1 MQDDLASGQAEQT
14 TPAPAG
20 SDGQAAPRPK
30 RRLKWSNKAGEI
42 IRSNNAHEVSMIE
55 GGAVALSRKA
65 IPQGSES
72 RSIDDDFQS
81 AAEASSGYG
90 RERFV
95 TAARGSK
102 ADRFETGGASAGAAD
117 RYLAGQGQAGIEDR
131 YASGQAGSA
140 IRDNY
145 QGGPESRKQAAV
157 EGPSVQREGFED
169 RTEGGGDAGAVNDRL
184 TGAGAGT
191 AINDRFQGGG
201 ATQPIEDRNQ
211 GAGGSQAFND
221 RNQGGGGADALNDRN
236 EGAGGSQAF
245 NDRNQGGGGAD
256 AFNDRNEGAGGSQAF
271 NDRNQ
276 GGGGADAFNDRNQG
290 AGGPQAFND
299 RNQAGQ
305 APAGKASGFVSLE
318 KAIVERGRIAL
329 TEEAL
334 RRANSGHW
342 GSSKPSRIDELLRK
356 VPKPVFEP
364 VNYFGDVE
372 QIKQRLTGIREQT
385 ADIRKGLA
393 TGSVAP
399 SSAGPAGSA
408 ISRIRKVQP
417 WQKKSPQ

>member
-1 MQDDLASGQAEQT
+1 MQDDLASGQAGQT

-55 GGAVALSRKA
+55 GGAVALGRKA
-65 IPQGSES
+65 IPQGSDS

-81 AAEASSGYG
+81 AAGSSSGYG
-90 RERFV
+90 RDRFV

-102 ADRFETGGASAGAAD
+102 ADRFESGGASAGAAD

-145 QGGPESRKQAAV
+145 QGGPESRNQAAV
-157 EGPSVQREGFED
+157 DGPSVQREGFVD
-169 RTEGGGDAGAVNDRL
+169 RTEGGDDAGALNDRL

-211 GAGGSQAFND
+211 GAGGSQTFND
-221 RNQGGGGADALNDRN
+221 RNQGGGGVDALNDRY
-236 EGAGGSQAF
+236 
-245 NDRNQGGGGAD
+245 QGGGAAD
-256 AFNDRNEGAGGSQAF
+256 AFNDRNE
-271 NDRNQ
+271 
-276 GGGGADAFNDRNQG
+276 G

-305 APAGKASGFVSLE
+305 APTGKASGFVSLE

-342 GSSKPSRIDELLRK
+342 GSRKPSRIDELLRK

-372 QIKQRLTGIREQT
+372 KIKQRLTGIREQT

-393 TGSVAP
+393 TVSVAP

-408 ISRIRKVQP
+408 VSRIRKAQP

>member
-1 MQDDLASGQAEQT
+1 MQDDLASGQAGQT

-20 SDGQAAPRPK
+20 SDGQAAPRLK

-55 GGAVALSRKA
+55 GGAVALGRKA
-65 IPQGSES
+65 IPQGSDS

-81 AAEASSGYG
+81 AAGSSSGYG
-90 RERFV
+90 RDRFV

-102 ADRFETGGASAGAAD
+102 ADRFESGGASAGAAD

-169 RTEGGGDAGAVNDRL
+169 RTEGGDDAGEVNDRL
-184 TGAGAGT
+184 TGAAAGT

-211 GAGGSQAFND
+211 GAGGSQTFND
-221 RNQGGGGADALNDRN
+221 RNQGGGGVDALNDRY
-236 EGAGGSQAF
+236 
-245 NDRNQGGGGAD
+245 QGGGAAD
-256 AFNDRNEGAGGSQAF
+256 AFNDRNE
-271 NDRNQ
+271 
-276 GGGGADAFNDRNQG
+276 G

-305 APAGKASGFVSLE
+305 APTGKASGFVSLE

-342 GSSKPSRIDELLRK
+342 GSRKPSRIDELLRK

>member
-1 MQDDLASGQAEQT
+1 MQDDLASGQAGQT

-55 GGAVALSRKA
+55 GGAVALGRKA
-65 IPQGSES
+65 IPQGSDS

-81 AAEASSGYG
+81 AAGSSSGYG
-90 RERFV
+90 RDRFV

-145 QGGPESRKQAAV
+145 QGGPESRNQAAV
-157 EGPSVQREGFED
+157 DGPSVQREGFVD
-169 RTEGGGDAGAVNDRL
+169 RTEGGDDAGALNDRL

-221 RNQGGGGADALNDRN
+221 RNQGGGGVDALNDRY
-236 EGAGGSQAF
+236 
-245 NDRNQGGGGAD
+245 QGGGAAD
-256 AFNDRNEGAGGSQAF
+256 AFNDRNE
-271 NDRNQ
+271 
-276 GGGGADAFNDRNQG
+276 G

-305 APAGKASGFVSLE
+305 APTGKASGFVSLE

-342 GSSKPSRIDELLRK
+342 GSRKPSRIDELLRK

-393 TGSVAP
+393 MGSVAP

>member
-1 MQDDLASGQAEQT
+1 MQDDLASGQAEPS

-55 GGAVALSRKA
+55 GGTVALSRKA

-90 RERFV
+90 RDRFE
-95 TAARGSK
+95 TAARGRK
-102 ADRFETGGASAGAAD
+102 ADRFESGGASAGAAD
-117 RYLAGQGQAGIEDR
+117 RNLAGQGQAGIEDR
-131 YASGQAGSA
+131 YAAGQAGSA

-184 TGAGAGT
+184 TGAAAGA

-201 ATQPIEDRNQ
+201 DTKPI
-211 GAGGSQAFND
+211 ND
-221 RNQGGGGADALNDRN
+221 HNQGGGGV
-236 EGAGGSQAF
+236 
-245 NDRNQGGGGAD
+245 D
-256 AFNDRNEGAGGSQAF
+256 AFNDRYQGAGGPE
-271 NDRNQ
+271 
-276 GGGGADAFNDRNQG
+276 AFNDRNQG
-290 AGGPQAFND
+290 AGGPQALND

-342 GSSKPSRIDELLRK
+342 GSRKPSRIDELLRK

-399 SSAGPAGSA
+399 SSAAPAGSA

>member
-1 MQDDLASGQAEQT
+1 MQDDLASGQAGQT

-55 GGAVALSRKA
+55 GGAVALGRKA
-65 IPQGSES
+65 IPQGSDS

-81 AAEASSGYG
+81 AAGSSSGYG
-90 RERFV
+90 RDRFV

-102 ADRFETGGASAGAAD
+102 ADRFESGGASAGAAD

-145 QGGPESRKQAAV
+145 QGGPESRNQAAV

-169 RTEGGGDAGAVNDRL
+169 RTEGGDDAGALNDRL
-184 TGAGAGT
+184 TGTAAGT

-221 RNQGGGGADALNDRN
+221 RY
-236 EGAGGSQAF
+236 
-245 NDRNQGGGGAD
+245 QGGGGAD
-256 AFNDRNEGAGGSQAF
+256 AFNDRNEGAGGSEALNDRYQGGGAADAL
-271 NDRNQ
+271 NDRN
-276 GGGGADAFNDRNQG
+276 DG

-305 APAGKASGFVSLE
+305 APAGKASGFVSL
-318 KAIVERGRIAL
+318 
-329 TEEAL
+329 
-334 RRANSGHW
+334 
-342 GSSKPSRIDELLRK
+342 
-356 VPKPVFEP
+356 
-364 VNYFGDVE
+364 
-372 QIKQRLTGIREQT
+372 
-385 ADIRKGLA
+385 
-393 TGSVAP
+393 
-399 SSAGPAGSA
+399 
-408 ISRIRKVQP
+408 
-417 WQKKSPQ
+417 